1 MKPVFKRLWILTY
14 TRLQMSCEYTG
25 THSKQITWNRNDGKQ
40 LQSLG
45 FHVTIKT
52 KHEKGTS
59 RTTST
64 ITKEN
69 VSMDDNSNIT
79 CSGGDLKRQV
89 EVIIVSGGEYI

>member
-1 MKPVFKRLWILTY
+1 MKPVFKRLWILTN

-25 THSKQITWNRNDGKQ
+25 THSKQITWNRNDGKH

-45 FHVTIKT
+45 FHITTRT
-52 KHEKGTS
+52 KNEKGTS

-69 VSMDDNSNIT
+69 VSMDDGNNIT
-79 CSGGDLKRQV
+79 CSGGGLELHV
-89 EVIIVSGGEYI
+89 NVIVVSGGE